1 MLDSAVIQKIIEL
14 AFSSALFINALL
26 FIPQAIKIFKDK
38 SAEGVSLL
46 TFFGFLLIQIA
57 IIGHGL
63 IHQDRLLIFGYIL
76 SVITCGSVVLLA
88 LYYRYPSAL
97 KKDKNST
104 AEVLA
109 QLPGHVYW
117 KDKDGVCLG
126 CNTNNWKDFG
136 LKSLQ
141 DFIGKT
147 DYELFTK
154 EEADNLRRADQEV
167 MFTGRALVFEEELTL
182 PDGHKVLYLSHK
194 MPLKNS
200 FGETIGI
207 VGTSVDITLAKKEIE
222 ERLATLEYII
232 SVMPGNVYW
241 LSKDGIYLG
250 CNDNQASVIGLKS
263 HKEIVGKRNRDMPGF
278 LIPEVLDK
286 VNEQVITQGK
296 SVTIE
301 EPAVLPD
308 GTQGTFLS
316 NKVPLRNTRGEIIGL
331 LGISI
336 DITERKRHERELQE
350 AKERAEAANKAKTDF
365 LAVVS
370 HELRTPLT
378 GMLGMVDILQHENI
392 APTQQKEYVDNI
404 QVAAKH
410 LLSLINEILDFAKL
424 DENRFQLYCEAFD
437 LPKTIHK
444 VVDILAS
451 KAEEKSVRLK
461 ATLAEDLPQVLEGDD
476 KALMQILLNV
486 LGNAIKFTETGGISI
501 SVSSIPLE
509 DKRIQLE
516 LKIQDTGIG
525 IPADKLD
532 KIFDRFMQVDSSHT
546 RRYGGTGLGLAVTK
560 RLVSLMQG
568 SIYVESKL
576 GKGSVFTIKLPFAVV
591 QSLEEPDMSQANHLP
606 QNTCRKKILL
616 VEDDALIQFIH
627 EHKLQMLGHDV
638 TIAKTGKEALRLS
651 DCMSFDLIF
660 MDIGLPDISGD
671 EVIKAIR
678 QKEAAKN
685 QHTKIVALTAYS
697 DTETNRKSLE
707 AGADSVLCKP
717 VEEKKLRETLL

>member
-1 MLDSAVIQKIIEL
+1 MLDLTVVQKVIEF
-14 AFSSALFINALL
+14 AFSSALFVNALI
-26 FIPQAIKIFKDK
+26 FIPQAIKIFKEK
-38 SAEGVSLL
+38 SAEGVSVL

-63 IHQDRLLIFGYIL
+63 IHNDKLLIWGYVL

-88 LYYRYPSAL
+88 LYYRNSPA
-97 KKDKNST
+97 KKQYKNSM
-104 AEVLA
+104 AEILA
-109 QLPGHVYW
+109 QLPGHAYW

-126 CNTNNWKDFG
+126 CNTNNWRDFG
-136 LKSLQ
+136 LTSLQ

-147 DYELFTK
+147 DYDLFTK
-154 EEADNLRRADQEV
+154 EEADNLRQADQEV
-167 MFTGRALVFEEELTL
+167 MASGKALVFEEQLTL
-182 PDGHKVLYLSHK
+182 PGGHKVLYLSHK
-194 MPLKNS
+194 MPLKS
-200 FGETIGI
+200 STGETIGI
-207 VGTSVDITLAKKEIE
+207 IGTSVDITLAKKEVE

-250 CNDNQASVIGLKS
+250 CNNNQAAAIGLKS
-263 HKEIVGKRNRDMPGF
+263 CKEIVGRCNRDMPGF

-286 VNEQVITQGK
+286 VNEQIITQGK
-296 SVTIE
+296 SITIE

-308 GTQGTFLS
+308 GTPGTYLS
-316 NKVPLRNTRGEIIGL
+316 SKVPLRCYSGEIVGMI
-331 LGISI
+331 GISI

-350 AKERAEAANKAKTDF
+350 AKEKAEAANKAKTDF

-392 APTQQKEYVDNI
+392 TPAQQKAYIDNI
-404 QVAAKH
+404 DMAAKH

-424 DENRFQLYCEAFD
+424 DENRFQLYCESFD
-437 LPKTIHK
+437 LPKTIYK

-451 KAEEKSVRLK
+451 KAEEKNVQLRLV
-461 ATLAEDLPQVLEGDD
+461 LAENLPQMLEGDA

-486 LGNAIKFTETGGISI
+486 IGNAIKFTEAGEILI
-501 SVSSIPLE
+501 KVNAVPLE
-509 DKRIQLE
+509 AQRIQLA
-516 LKIQDTGIG
+516 LRVQDTGIG
-525 IPADKLD
+525 IPADKLE

-560 RLVSLMQG
+560 RLTNLMQG
-568 SIYVESKL
+568 SIYVESEL
-576 GKGSVFTIKLPFAVV
+576 GKGSIFTIKLPFTLV
-591 QSLEEPDMSQANHLP
+591 QLP
-606 QNTCRKKILL
+606 KETEMQQENYLPLSRSSKKILL
-616 VEDDALIQFIH
+616 VEDDPLIQFIH
-627 EHKLQMLGHDV
+627 EHKLQMLGHEV
-638 TIAKTGKEALRLS
+638 SIAKTGQEALTMA
-651 DCMSFDLIF
+651 DCMLFDLIF

-671 EVIKAIR
+671 DVIKTIR

-697 DTETNRKSLE
+697 DPETNRKSLE

-717 VEEKKLRETLL
+717 VEERKFKEILL